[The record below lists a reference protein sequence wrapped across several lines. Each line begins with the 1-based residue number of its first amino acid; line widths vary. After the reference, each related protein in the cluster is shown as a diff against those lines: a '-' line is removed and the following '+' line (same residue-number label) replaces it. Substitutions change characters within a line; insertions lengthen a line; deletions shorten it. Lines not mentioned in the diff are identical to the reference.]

1 MSNAGAALVWL
12 LSGVLL
18 ANWPFLTERFFFFF
32 HRLNKSFA
40 SRLVELGVGYALLL
54 LLGFALEASVSRVQ
68 EQTWN
73 FYAITLCIFVLMAY
87 PGFVWRYLRRGR
99 LGRGTTPVN
108 ESVRDFMARGDKQ

>member
-1 MSNAGAALVWL
+1 MSNVSAALLWL

-18 ANWPFLTERFFFFF
+18 ANWPFLTERFFFAF

-40 SRLVELGVGYALLL
+40 ARIAELVVGYALLL

-73 FYAITLCIFVLMAY
+73 FYAITLCIFLLMAY
-87 PGFVWRYLRRGR
+87 PGFIWRYLRRGR
-99 LGRGTTPVN
+99 PGRGVGPIS
-108 ESVRDFMARGDKQ
+108 ESERASTARDNKL